1 VTLQLDHIALP
12 AFDGTATLHFYT
24 EVLGLPLVDAL
35 SGDDWEGRPWLM
47 MIFGLGAGGTI
58 VLCALHGAHR
68 PKSGDLPR
76 EVPHYAIAAASV
88 DELQRWKDRLRAYSI
103 GFSEEDHGTQCS
115 IYFED
120 PNGHVLEI
128 TAPASERTG
137 KANAPAAAAVK
148 AWLDAH

>member
-1 VTLQLDHIALP
+1 MILQLDHIALP
-12 AFDGTATLHFYT
+12 AFDATATLRFYT
-24 EVLGLPLVDAL
+24 EILGLPLVDAL

-47 MIFGLGAGGTI
+47 MIFGLGGGGTI
-58 VLCALHGAHR
+58 VLCALRGAQR
-68 PKSGDLPR
+68 PESRDLPR
-76 EVPHYAIAAASV
+76 EVPHYAIAAASIEQLR
-88 DELQRWKDRLRAYSI
+88 DWKERLRTNSI
-103 GFSEEDHGTQCS
+103 GFSEEDHGTQRS

-137 KANAPAAAAVK
+137 AANEPAAAVVR